1 MRWLC
6 CALRGGAFFL
16 GGSEGCE
23 DCVMMG
29 CGWCEDVVRGAGYGY
44 GYGYGNG

>member
-1 MRWLC
+1 MGGGNMRWLC

-23 DCVMMG
+23 DCV
-29 CGWCEDVVRGAGYGY
+29 R
-44 GYGYGNG
+44 